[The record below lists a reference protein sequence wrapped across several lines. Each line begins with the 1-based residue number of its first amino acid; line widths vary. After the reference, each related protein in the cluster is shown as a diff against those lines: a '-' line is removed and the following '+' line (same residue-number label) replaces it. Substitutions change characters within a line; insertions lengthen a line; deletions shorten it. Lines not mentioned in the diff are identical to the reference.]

1 MGRVYTIEFENISV
15 TNANG
20 DADLF
25 EIAPADDKPCKVLGL
40 FFDQISDVG
49 DAQEEM
55 LRYRVIRGHT
65 TSGNG
70 TPVTPAPLNPS
81 DAAAGFT
88 AKFYSATIASVGSPV
103 NLHSGSFNIRT
114 GLGLILPPKMQWQ
127 VTQAQGLLVVRLMA
141 GPADD
146 LTMSGTMYV
155 EELG

>member
-1 MGRVYTIEFENISV
+1 MGRLYTVEFENVSV

-25 EIAPADDKPCKVLGL
+25 ELTPADDKPLLVHAL

-65 TSGNG
+65 TTGNG
-70 TPVTPAPLNPS
+70 TATTPRPLSPS

-88 AKFYSATIASVGSPV
+88 AKVYGATIASLGSPV
-103 NLHSGSFNIRT
+103 NLHSGAFNIRA
-114 GLGLILPPKMQWQ
+114 GLALVLTPEMRWACS
-127 VTQAQGLLVVRLMA
+127 QAETLLVVRLMA
-141 GPADD
+141 GPTDD
-146 LTMSGTMYV
+146 LTMSGTIYV
-155 EELG
+155 EEL